1 VAHHVGHGVTAGD
14 SATARASAI
23 TTAPPRRPWRRAAQ
37 WTAAAAAV
45 ALLAGACGS
54 SGGKS
59 ATAAAGNGQTTSAGA
74 AGGSDGNG
82 SAPSSPTSS
91 PPAQPMALSA
101 APQDGATGVDPAKG
115 IQVNAVNGTLQ
126 SVTATDAS
134 GKAVPGALAADGA
147 SWASTGTLAI
157 SSTYTVV
164 AKAQDASG
172 AVKTTTSKFT
182 TLTPGKRLGLDHYVP
197 DNGTTVGVG
206 QPVAVFFTNAP
217 NEKDR
222 AAVEK
227 AMTVTTTPHVD
238 GAWNWRGA
246 TEADWRPQG
255 YWQPG
260 TKVQVHLGLNGVK
273 AGEITYGSFTKDFS
287 FTIGDSVISTV
298 DLMKDQMTVTKNGKV
313 LRTIPVSAGE
323 VPKHPT
329 WSGKMVV
336 LEKDAS
342 LQMTSASVNFTDAAD
357 FYDLKVQ
364 DAVKITDS
372 GTFLHAAPW
381 NDGKFGRVNG
391 SHGCI
396 GMSLSDAAWFFDT
409 VKVGDVVD
417 VQQSAN
423 TKPNVTTNSAP
434 GFDDWNLSWSQW
446 LKGSAAGVQGQ

>member
-1 VAHHVGHGVTAGD
+1 VAHHIGHGVTAGAGV
-14 SATARASAI
+14 S
-23 TTAPPRRPWRRAAQ
+23 TTGQRRWQRAAQ

-45 ALLAGACGS
+45 ALLAGACGGS
-54 SGGKS
+54 SGSKS
-59 ATAAAGNGQTTSAGA
+59 ASAPVGDGQTTSAGA
-74 AGGSDGNG
+74 SGGSGG
-82 SAPSSPTSS
+82 SNAGAPSSSTSS
-91 PPAQPMALSA
+91 SAPAQPMALSA

-115 IQVNAVNGTLQ
+115 IQVDAVNGTLQ

-172 AVKTTTSKFT
+172 ALKTTTSKFT

-273 AGEITYGSFTKDFS
+273 AGEVTYGSFTKDFS
-287 FTIGDSVISTV
+287 FIVGDSVISTV
-298 DLMKDQMTVTKNGKV
+298 DLMKDRMTVTKNGKV

-342 LQMTSASVNFTDAAD
+342 LQMTSASVNFTDASD
-357 FYDLKVQ
+357 FYDLPVKS
-364 DAVKITDS
+364 AVKITDS

-381 NDGKFGRVNG
+381 NDGKFGHVNS

-396 GMSLSDAAWFFDT
+396 GMSLDDATWFFNT

-417 VQQSAN
+417 VLQSAN
-423 TKPNVTTNSAP
+423 TKPNVTTNPRP

>member
-1 VAHHVGHGVTAGD
+1 MAHQIGHGGTAGGG
-14 SATARASAI
+14 
-23 TTAPPRRPWRRAAQ
+23 RRWRRAAQ
-37 WTAAAAAV
+37 WTASAAAV
-45 ALLAGACGS
+45 ALLAGACGGS
-54 SGGKS
+54 SGGK
-59 ATAAAGNGQTTSAGA
+59 TAAAPVGDGQTASSGSSGGANGA
-74 AGGSDGNG
+74 A
-82 SAPSSPTSS
+82 APSSSA
-91 PPAQPMALSA
+91 AQPMTLSA
-101 APQDGATGVDPAKG
+101 SPADGTQGADPGKG
-115 IQVNAVNGTLQ
+115 IQVAAVNGKLE
-126 SVTATDAS
+126 SVTAADAS
-134 GKAVPGALAADGA
+134 GKTVAGALAADGS
-147 SWASTGTLAI
+147 SWASTGNLAI

-164 AKAQDASG
+164 VKAQDGSG
-172 AVKTTTSKFT
+172 GEKTTTSKFT

-238 GAWNWRGA
+238 GAWNWRSD
-246 TEADWRPQG
+246 TEADWRPQS

-273 AGEITYGSFTKDFS
+273 AGETTYGSFTKDFS

-298 DLMKDQMTVTKNGKV
+298 DLVKDKMTVTKNGQV

-342 LQMTSASVNFTDAAD
+342 LQMTSASVNFTDASD

-364 DAVKITDS
+364 DAVKLTSS
-372 GTFLHAAPW
+372 GTFVHAAPW
-381 NDGKFGRVNG
+381 NDGKFGRVNS

-396 GMSLSDAAWFFDT
+396 GMSLDDAAWFFNT
-409 VKVGDVVD
+409 VKIGDVVD
-417 VQQSAN
+417 VLQSAN
-423 TKPNVTTNSAP
+423 TKSNVTTNPNP

-446 LKGSAAGVQGQ
+446 LKGSGAGVQGQ

>member
-1 VAHHVGHGVTAGD
+1 MADQIRHGVTAGG
-14 SATARASAI
+14 
-23 TTAPPRRPWRRAAQ
+23 RRRYRRVAQ

-45 ALLAGACGS
+45 ALLAGACGGS
-54 SGGKS
+54 SGTKT
-59 ATAAAGNGQTTSAGA
+59 ATAPVGDGQTASSPASGGA
-74 AGGSDGNG
+74 AGG
-82 SAPSSPTSS
+82 APATSS
-91 PPAQPMALSA
+91 SAAAQPMTLSA
-101 APQDGATGVDPAKG
+101 SPADGTQGADPGKG
-115 IQVNAVNGTLQ
+115 IQVAAVNGKLE
-126 SVTATDAS
+126 SVTATDGS
-134 GKAVPGALAADGA
+134 GKTVAGALAADGS
-147 SWASTGTLAI
+147 SWASTGNLAI

-164 AKAQDASG
+164 VKAQDGSG
-172 AVKTTTSKFT
+172 GEKTTTSKFT

-227 AMTVTTTPHVD
+227 AMTVTITPHVD
-238 GAWNWRGA
+238 GAWNWRSD
-246 TEADWRPQG
+246 TEADWRPQN

-273 AGEITYGSFTKDFS
+273 AGETTYGSFTKDFS

-298 DLMKDQMTVTKNGKV
+298 DLVKDKMTVTKNGQV
-313 LRTIPVSAGE
+313 LRTILVSGGE
-323 VPKHPT
+323 VPKHMT

-336 LEKDAS
+336 LEKDSS
-342 LQMTSASVNFTDAAD
+342 LQMTSASVNFTDASD

-364 DAVKITDS
+364 DAVKLTTS

-396 GMSLSDAAWFFDT
+396 GMSLDDAAWFFNT
-409 VKVGDVVD
+409 VKVGDVVN
-417 VQQSAN
+417 VLQSSD
-423 TKPNVTTNSAP
+423 TKPNVTTNSMP

-446 LKGSAAGVQGQ
+446 LAGSGAGVQAQ

>member
-1 VAHHVGHGVTAGD
+1 MV
-14 SATARASAI
+14 
-23 TTAPPRRPWRRAAQ
+23 
-37 WTAAAAAV
+37 
-45 ALLAGACGS
+45 
-54 SGGKS
+54 
-59 ATAAAGNGQTTSAGA
+59 
-74 AGGSDGNG
+74 
-82 SAPSSPTSS
+82 
-91 PPAQPMALSA
+91 LSA
-101 APQDGATGVDPAKG
+101 NPADGTKGADPSKG
-115 IQVNAVNGTLQ
+115 IQISAANGKLE

-134 GKAVPGALAADGA
+134 GKAVAGTLAADGS
-147 SWASTGTLAI
+147 SWTSTGTLAI

-164 AKAQDASG
+164 AKAQDGSG
-172 AVKTTTSKFT
+172 AEKTTTSKFT
-182 TLTPGKRLGLDHYVP
+182 TLTPQKRLGLDHYVP
-197 DNGTTVGVG
+197 DDGTTVGVG
-206 QPVAVFFTNAP
+206 EPVAVFFTNAP

-222 AAVEK
+222 ANVEK

-246 TEADWRPQG
+246 TEADWRPQS

-260 TKVQVHLGLNGVK
+260 TKVKVHLGLNGVK
-273 AGEITYGSFTKDFS
+273 AGDITYGSFTKDFS

-298 DLMKDQMTVTKNGKV
+298 DLMKDEMTVTKNGSV

-342 LQMTSASVNFTDAAD
+342 LQMTSASVNFTDASD

-364 DAVKITDS
+364 SAVKITDS

-381 NDGKFGRVNG
+381 NEGKFGRVNG

-396 GMSLSDAAWFFDT
+396 GMSLDDAAWFFTT

-417 VQQSAN
+417 VLQSAN
-423 TKPNVTTNSAP
+423 TKPNVTTNPNP
-434 GFDDWNLSWSQW
+434 GFDDWNLSWDQW
-446 LKGSAAGVQGQ
+446 LKGSAAGVQAGQ

>member
-1 VAHHVGHGVTAGD
+1 
-14 SATARASAI
+14 
-23 TTAPPRRPWRRAAQ
+23 
-37 WTAAAAAV
+37 
-45 ALLAGACGS
+45 
-54 SGGKS
+54 
-59 ATAAAGNGQTTSAGA
+59 
-74 AGGSDGNG
+74 
-82 SAPSSPTSS
+82 
-91 PPAQPMALSA
+91 MALSA
-101 APQDGATGVDPAKG
+101 APLDGATGVDPAKG

-134 GKAVPGALAADGA
+134 GKAVAGALAADGA

-238 GAWNWRGA
+238 GAWNWRGS

-273 AGEITYGSFTKDFS
+273 AGDVTYGSFTKDFA
-287 FTIGDSVISTV
+287 FTVGDSLISTV

-342 LQMTSASVNFTDAAD
+342 LQMTSASVNFTDASD

-381 NDGKFGRVNG
+381 NDGKFGHVNG

-396 GMSLSDAAWFFDT
+396 GMGLNDAVWFFNT

-417 VQQSAN
+417 VLQSAN

>member
-1 VAHHVGHGVTAGD
+1 MAHHLGQGVTAGG
-14 SATARASAI
+14 R
-23 TTAPPRRPWRRAAQ
+23 WRRAVQ

-45 ALLAGACGS
+45 GLLAGACGGS

-59 ATAAAGNGQTTSAGA
+59 SAAAPVGDGQTASSSSSSSSGGA
-74 AGGSDGNG
+74 PGGV
-82 SAPSSPTSS
+82 PSSTPSS
-91 PPAQPMALSA
+91 AAQPIALSA
-101 APQDGATGVDPAKG
+101 SPADGAKGVDPGKG
-115 IQVNAVNGTLQ
+115 IQINAANGKLEA
-126 SVTATDAS
+126 VTATDAS
-134 GKAVPGALAADGA
+134 GKVVSGVLASDGS

-172 AVKTTTSKFT
+172 AEKTTTSKFT
-182 TLTPGKRLGLDHYVP
+182 TLTPQKRLGLDHYVP
-197 DNGTTVGVG
+197 NDGTTVGVG
-206 QPVAVFFTNAP
+206 QPVAVFFTNPP
-217 NEKDR
+217 NEKER

-246 TEADWRPQG
+246 TEADWRPAN

-273 AGEITYGSFTKDFS
+273 AGEVTYGSFTKDFS
-287 FTIGDSVISTV
+287 FTIGDSVVSTV
-298 DLMKDQMTVTKNGKV
+298 DLMKDKMTVTKNGKV
-313 LRTIPVSAGE
+313 VRTIPVSAGE

-336 LEKDAS
+336 LEKDAT
-342 LQMTSASVNFTDAAD
+342 LQMTSSSVNFTDASD

-364 DAVKITDS
+364 SAVKITDS

-396 GMSLSDAAWFFDT
+396 GMSLSDAAWFFGT
-409 VKVGDVVD
+409 VKIGDVVD
-417 VQQSAN
+417 VLPSAN
-423 TKPNVTTNSAP
+423 TKPNVTNNPNP

-446 LKGSAAGVQGQ
+446 LKGSAAGVQGA

>member
-1 VAHHVGHGVTAGD
+1 VAHRIGQGVSAGGG
-14 SATARASAI
+14 
-23 TTAPPRRPWRRAAQ
+23 RRWRRAAQ
-37 WTAAAAAV
+37 WTAGAAAV
-45 ALLAGACGS
+45 ALLTAACGGS

-59 ATAAAGNGQTTSAGA
+59 AAAPVGDGKTASSGTSGGVNGGVN
-74 AGGSDGNG
+74 GG
-82 SAPSSPTSS
+82 APSSS
-91 PPAQPMALSA
+91 AQQPVTLSA
-101 APQDGATGVDPAKG
+101 SPADGAAGVDPAKG
-115 IQVNAVNGTLQ
+115 IQINAVNGKLE

-134 GKAVPGALAADGA
+134 GKAVSGALAADGS
-147 SWASTGTLAI
+147 SWASSGMLAI

-164 AKAQDASG
+164 AKAQDGSG
-172 AVKTTTSKFT
+172 AEKTTTSKFT

-238 GAWNWRGA
+238 GAWNWRGD

-273 AGEITYGSFTKDFS
+273 AGQTIYGSFTKDFS
-287 FTIGDSVISTV
+287 FTVGDSVISTV
-298 DLMKDQMTVTKNGKV
+298 DLVKDKMTVTKNGQV

-336 LEKDAS
+336 LDKFAK
-342 LQMTSASVNFTDAAD
+342 LQMTSASVNFTDASD
-357 FYDLKVQ
+357 FYNLPVQ
-364 DAVKITDS
+364 DAVKITAS

-381 NDGKFGRVNG
+381 NDGKFGRVNS

-396 GMSLSDAAWFFDT
+396 GMSLDDAAWFYNT
-409 VKVGDVVD
+409 VKIGDVVD
-417 VQQSAN
+417 VLQSAN
-423 TKPNVTTNSAP
+423 TKPNVTTNSMP
-434 GFDDWNLSWSQW
+434 GFDDWNLSWSDW
-446 LKGSAAGVQGQ
+446 LKGSAAGVQGA

>member
-1 VAHHVGHGVTAGD
+1 VAHELGQRVSAGG
-14 SATARASAI
+14 
-23 TTAPPRRPWRRAAQ
+23 RRRGRRAAQ
-37 WTAAAAAV
+37 WTAAAVAV
-45 ALLAGACGS
+45 ALLAGACGGS
-54 SGGKS
+54 SGSK
-59 ATAAAGNGQTTSAGA
+59 TAAAPVGDGQTASSGA
-74 AGGSDGNG
+74 SGASGPASGGSVGG
-82 SAPSSPTSS
+82 ATSAPS
-91 PPAQPMALSA
+91 PAALPMVLSA
-101 APQDGATGVDPAKG
+101 NPADGAKGADPAKG
-115 IQVNAVNGTLQ
+115 IQISAANGKLV
-126 SVTATDAS
+126 SVTATDAA
-134 GKAVPGALAADGA
+134 GKAVSGTLAADGS
-147 SWASTGTLAI
+147 SWASSGTLAI

-164 AKAQDASG
+164 AKAVDGSG
-172 AVKTTTSKFT
+172 GQKTTTSKFT
-182 TLTPGKRLGLDHYVP
+182 TLTPAKRLGLDHYVP
-197 DNGTTVGVG
+197 DDGTTVGVG

-217 NEKDR
+217 RALDR
-222 AAVEK
+222 ATVEK

-273 AGEITYGSFTKDFS
+273 AGDVTYGSFTKDFT
-287 FTIGDSVISTV
+287 FTVGDSVISTV
-298 DLMKDQMTVTKNGKV
+298 DLMKDQMTVTKNGHV

-342 LQMTSASVNFTDAAD
+342 LQMTSASVNFTDASD

-364 DAVKITDS
+364 SAVKITGS

-381 NDGKFGRVNG
+381 NEGKFGRVNG

-396 GMSLSDAAWFFDT
+396 GMSLDDATWFFNT

-417 VQQSAN
+417 VLQSAN
-423 TKPNVTTNSAP
+423 TKPNVTTNPRP

>member
-1 VAHHVGHGVTAGD
+1 MAHRIGQGVTAGG
-14 SATARASAI
+14 
-23 TTAPPRRPWRRAAQ
+23 RRRWRRAAQ
-37 WTAAAAAV
+37 WTAGAAAV
-45 ALLAGACGS
+45 ALLTAACGGS

-59 ATAAAGNGQTTSAGA
+59 AGAPVGDGKTASTGTSGGASGGANGGANPASPSSSTALPLALSTSPADGA
-74 AGGSDGNG
+74 A
-82 SAPSSPTSS
+82 
-91 PPAQPMALSA
+91 
-101 APQDGATGVDPAKG
+101 GVDPAKG
-115 IQVNAVNGTLQ
+115 IQINAVNGKLE
-126 SVTATDAS
+126 SVTATDAA
-134 GKAVPGALAADGA
+134 GKTVSGALAADGS
-147 SWASTGTLAI
+147 SWASSGTLAI

-164 AKAQDASG
+164 AKAQDGSG
-172 AVKTTTSKFT
+172 AEKTTTSKFT

-238 GAWNWRGA
+238 GAWNWRGD

-273 AGEITYGSFTKDFS
+273 AGQTTYGSFTKDFS
-287 FTIGDSVISTV
+287 FTVGDSVISTV
-298 DLMKDQMTVTKNGKV
+298 DLVKDKMTVTKNGQV

-329 WSGKMVV
+329 WSGKMVI
-336 LEKDAS
+336 LDKFPK
-342 LQMTSASVNFTDAAD
+342 LQMTSASVNFTDASD
-357 FYDLKVQ
+357 FYDLPVQ
-364 DAVKITDS
+364 YAVKITDS

-381 NDGKFGRVNG
+381 NDGKFGHVNS

-396 GMSLSDAAWFFDT
+396 GMSLDDAAWFYNT
-409 VKVGDVVD
+409 VKPGDVVD

-423 TKPNVTTNSAP
+423 TKPNVTTNSMP
-434 GFDDWNLSWSQW
+434 GFDDWNLSWSDW
-446 LKGSAAGVQGQ
+446 LKGSAAGVQAAQ